1 MGFKEPI
8 NPGLAFSLSVLKMD
22 FYNQTVTSDSSTF
35 LKIQTKPSANSSS
48 GYTGPLLAALV
59 SGEAIFQ
66 LMGGRAT
73 VSVGV
78 QPYFA
83 EIDAGSDLTLLAGEV
98 LIFAEGSDDQ
108 SRTTLRYVA
117 L

>member
-1 MGFKEPI
+1 
-8 NPGLAFSLSVLKMD
+8 
-22 FYNQTVTSDSSTF
+22 
-35 LKIQTKPSANSSS
+35 
-48 GYTGPLLAALV
+48 
-59 SGEAIFQ
+59 
-66 LMGGRAT
+66 